1 MAFTIYPA
9 IDLRRG
15 NVVRLS
21 QGKAD
26 AETVYSEAPVEVA
39 AAFQAQGAR
48 WLHVV
53 NLDGAFGEAG
63 ENLAVLKAIADDVG
77 IPIQFGGGMRTMAD
91 IDKALAAGASRIVLG
106 TAAVRDPELVKQAAR
121 QLGGSLAVGIDAR
134 GGKVAVSGWTETSD
148 MDAPKLARSMFDV
161 GVSRFIYTDI
171 ERDGMETGPDLEGAK
186 PLAEIGWVIAS
197 GGVGTLEHVRTAKVA
212 GPQIDGVIIGRA
224 LYENRFTLRD
234 ALLA

>member
-15 NVVRLS
+15 KVVRLT

-26 AETVYSEAPVEVA
+26 AETVYGDDPVETA

-53 NLDGAFGEAG
+53 NLDGAFGEAT
-63 ENLAVLKAIADDVG
+63 ENLDVLKAIADDVG
-77 IPIQFGGGMRTMAD
+77 IPIQFGGGLRSMAD
-91 IDKALAAGASRIVLG
+91 VDKALSLGASRVILG
-106 TAAVRDPELVKQAAR
+106 TAAVRNPQLVRDAAAR
-121 QLGGSLAVGIDAR
+121 LAGSVVVGIDAR
-134 GGKVAVSGWTETSD
+134 DGKVAVEGWTETSD
-148 MDAPKLARSMFDV
+148 MAAPELARRMFDA

-171 ERDGMETGPDLEGAK
+171 ARDGMEVGPDLEGAK
-186 PLAEIGWVIAS
+186 PLADIAWVIAS
-197 GGVGTLEHVRTAKVA
+197 GGVGKLEHVTAAKKA
-212 GPQIDGVIIGRA
+212 GEQIDGLIIGKA
-224 LYENRFTLRD
+224 LYEHRFTLRD